1 MPVHPVK
8 APVITHEKLEET
20 AKTTDNEEL
29 KKIIENAIGDSREE
43 KKSKDE
49 PVKPPVVNVD
59 KNGQTTF
66 FEKDNKTILLSFKN
80 SYMEGISHGR

>member
-1 MPVHPVK
+1 MDIAKFYPDDGPDTAAEAFVPVAEAEEATDKVDASKIDMPVHPVK

-43 KKSKDE
+43 
-49 PVKPPVVNVD
+49 
-59 KNGQTTF
+59 
-66 FEKDNKTILLSFKN
+66 
-80 SYMEGISHGR
+80 